1 MLLLCCCHN
10 SHPTVTRYIDR
21 VLYVTDEYEVIGE
34 AQWQVLE
41 TNADDQVIKIYGYK
55 YSKLRAIIFHTVCI
69 ILCGLPYF
77 AFAYYPTLHRFKYVK
92 CSLKTAEELCGEYLI
107 VLLLFFFII

>member
-1 MLLLCCCHN
+1 M
-10 SHPTVTRYIDR
+10 
-21 VLYVTDEYEVIGE
+21 LYVIDEYEVIGE

-107 VLLLFFFII
+107 VLLLFFFYYYLIMVDVYRLSKTT